1 MLTLGIWITG
11 PRHTGSERWWV
22 VPWVGVG
29 VVVGVAG
36 LAVSVGSCW
45 VPGGVVV
52 LVFDGSGGEGV
63 PDQDGGEEFF
73 DVAGWSGFGVGE
85 GGGWGD
91 EVVEVVGGV
100 GADGVH
106 PQLWWGGLP
115 AVFGVVV
122 AGGAGEVQHG
132 AVGVGVD
139 LPFGVVLEKVV
150 TFAVGVDVFWG
161 GSEQQRDNRQFE
173 ANVLQGGMV
182 SARGLWLSAK
192 STA

>member
-1 MLTLGIWITG
+1 M
-11 PRHTGSERWWV
+11 
-22 VPWVGVG
+22 
-29 VVVGVAG
+29 
-36 LAVSVGSCW
+36 
-45 VPGGVVV
+45 
-52 LVFDGSGGEGV
+52 VFDGSGGQGV